1 MAKVILAGGSGF
13 LGRALGRA
21 LSAAGW
27 EVVVLTRDTDRVP
40 PADDLPALRAVMWN
54 GETGGAWAAELE
66 GAAALVNLAG
76 RSINCVHSLENS
88 REILDSR
95 LNAVKA
101 LAKGYARAKNPPP
114 AWVQGSATGFYGN
127 AGDRFCEEALPPG
140 PGFLAEVCRRWEEA
154 FAALDLP
161 DVRRVVL
168 RLGPVL
174 DQKTGPFPAIM
185 SEWLTKFLQAFIPL
199 FVAIDPI
206 GLAAIFLGLGQNI
219 AAERRQKIADQAV
232 WTGGLVAL
240 GFLLLGKSI
249 FAALGISVG
258 DFQIAGGLILFIL
271 AAKDLVQSAAE
282 SEKLP
287 EDFGVVP
294 LGMPLIAG
302 PASITTLLVLA
313 QNQAIGL
320 VVTLVALAVNLF
332 LVVLALHYSEWL
344 GRKVGATG
352 MRAISK
358 IIAMLLAAIAV
369 NMIRQGWKT

>member
-1 MAKVILAGGSGF
+1 ML
-13 LGRALGRA
+13 
-21 LSAAGW
+21 
-27 EVVVLTRDTDRVP
+27 
-40 PADDLPALRAVMWN
+40 
-54 GETGGAWAAELE
+54 
-66 GAAALVNLAG
+66 
-76 RSINCVHSLENS
+76 
-88 REILDSR
+88 
-95 LNAVKA
+95 
-101 LAKGYARAKNPPP
+101 
-114 AWVQGSATGFYGN
+114 
-127 AGDRFCEEALPPG
+127 
-140 PGFLAEVCRRWEEA
+140 
-154 FAALDLP
+154 
-161 DVRRVVL
+161 
-168 RLGPVL
+168 
-174 DQKTGPFPAIM
+174 
-185 SEWLTKFLQAFIPL
+185 EWLTKFLQAFIPL
-199 FVAIDPI
+199 FVAIDPV

-219 AAERRQKIADQAV
+219 AAERRQKIATQAV

-240 GFLLLGKSI
+240 GFLFLGKSI

-282 SEKLP
+282 PEKLP

-320 VVTLVALAVNLF
+320 VVTLVALAANLV
-332 LVVLALHYSEWL
+332 LVVLALHYSDWL

-369 NMIRQGWKT
+369 SMIRQGIRN